1 MNKKQ
6 YNAFLKET
14 IQNIKTAIDNNNL
27 SVFAGSGISFDSHLP
42 LWSDLIDEIKKSL
55 KTKESDYL
63 KVAELFYIQFK
74 ENKYYEKLSEYFP
87 QNAFANMLHK
97 KIVSLNVKNIITTNW
112 DELFEK
118 AIYEKGEFFDIV
130 KDDKNISYSTGFSK
144 LVKMHGSIDTKNI
157 VFKESDY
164 LNYSLNFPL
173 VENYVKSIFSTDTT
187 LLVGYSLNDINVKQ
201 IISWVNFHS
210 KSIKPIYF
218 LKVNSEFDYLE
229 FEYYKSKNIFMLYWN
244 ENLALESECS
254 TQNVSQIG
262 LKGQMT
268 YNFLDKISIQNSD
281 INLLSF
287 KEILYVLHDTFKV
300 FKDYQYI
307 MPQTIV
313 DILRKKFDLYGT
325 NELFYEKNTI
335 TSQNE
340 KLNKFLKF
348 LKKLNNK
355 KVNQFI
361 KEILQKA
368 KINLVQ
374 TIYGVELYRIAEA
387 KEQMIVNH
395 LYDFDF
401 KGLQEELS
409 QLSFSKNNSDISIQN
424 SLRQAFLLYQNR
436 DFRASYEL
444 LSKITQQS
452 FKHRKLDV
460 WFIALF
466 NKKQFYTLLK
476 SEHNYIKDDDYKK
489 QIDCYCKDIAKIDL
503 QESVFKL
510 PLKYQELL
518 KPLFDFSAFLDKKL
532 LATHGL
538 VESFDKDLNTFKN
551 GGFSYNQNVNNLIQ
565 IYEEVEL
572 FINSYHLTLE
582 YDYRVS
588 RIYKNIFKSILIN
601 KQINKQYDIDLFII
615 SIGVRNFGTHK
626 ELNDFIRKYFKDDIF
641 ELKDSK
647 KEFRN
652 LFDNLIAKITQDK
665 NEVFVKSTRYFHN
678 LLILLSYVSLKKSD
692 FAYVIDK
699 FNELLRKNIL
709 TITEYEVMNIF
720 LVNQYKKNKTN
731 TDNDKIETV
740 IKEYIS
746 SFINGRFSI
755 YTFEASRHTLLFKNI
770 FTILKDIDKSYLFE
784 DKKLIRNF
792 ITSIKNQHVE
802 NQNLIAK
809 LFLSGIWFVGNKK
822 IRETVK
828 NYFTKLLKNKDI
840 SKYDSLEL
848 RYLMIVNKI
857 DITLENKLIEDIK
870 KIKEKHSS
878 ILDSDSIIMMDLI
891 EQIEKGLKV

>member
-14 IQNIKTAIDNNNL
+14 IQNIKTSLDNKNL
-27 SVFAGSGISFDSHLP
+27 TIFAGSGVSDDSNLP
-42 LWSDLIDEIKKSL
+42 LWSELILEIKKSL

-63 KVAELFYIQFK
+63 KIAELFYIQFK

-97 KIVSLNVKNIITTNW
+97 KIVNLNVKNIITTNW

-118 AIYEKGEFFDIV
+118 AIYENGEFFDII
-130 KDDKNISYSTGFSK
+130 KDDKDIGYSTGFSK
-144 LVKMHGSIDTKNI
+144 LLKMHGSIDTKNI

-254 TQNVSQIG
+254 RQNVSQLG

-268 YNFLDKISIQNSD
+268 YNFLHKISIQNSD

-300 FKDYQYI
+300 LKDYQYI

-355 KVNQFI
+355 EVNQFI

-368 KINLVQ
+368 KINLIQ

-401 KGLQEELS
+401 KGLQEELF
-409 QLSFSKNNSDISIQN
+409 QLSFSKNINDISIQN
-424 SLRQAFLLYQNR
+424 SLRQAFLLYHNR
-436 DFRASYEL
+436 DFRAAYEL

-452 FKHRKLDV
+452 FKQRKLDV
-460 WFIALF
+460 WFITLF
-466 NKKQFYTLLK
+466 SKKQFRK
-476 SEHNYIKDDDYKK
+476 AQNE
-489 QIDCYCKDIAKIDL
+489 IDNARL
-503 QESVFKL
+503 
-510 PLKYQELL
+510 
-518 KPLFDFSAFLDKKL
+518 
-532 LATHGL
+532 
-538 VESFDKDLNTFKN
+538 
-551 GGFSYNQNVNNLIQ
+551 
-565 IYEEVEL
+565 
-572 FINSYHLTLE
+572 
-582 YDYRVS
+582 
-588 RIYKNIFKSILIN
+588 
-601 KQINKQYDIDLFII
+601 
-615 SIGVRNFGTHK
+615 
-626 ELNDFIRKYFKDDIF
+626 
-641 ELKDSK
+641 
-647 KEFRN
+647 
-652 LFDNLIAKITQDK
+652 
-665 NEVFVKSTRYFHN
+665 
-678 LLILLSYVSLKKSD
+678 
-692 FAYVIDK
+692 
-699 FNELLRKNIL
+699 
-709 TITEYEVMNIF
+709 
-720 LVNQYKKNKTN
+720 
-731 TDNDKIETV
+731 
-740 IKEYIS
+740 
-746 SFINGRFSI
+746 
-755 YTFEASRHTLLFKNI
+755 
-770 FTILKDIDKSYLFE
+770 
-784 DKKLIRNF
+784 
-792 ITSIKNQHVE
+792 
-802 NQNLIAK
+802 
-809 LFLSGIWFVGNKK
+809 
-822 IRETVK
+822 
-828 NYFTKLLKNKDI
+828 
-840 SKYDSLEL
+840 
-848 RYLMIVNKI
+848 
-857 DITLENKLIEDIK
+857 
-870 KIKEKHSS
+870 
-878 ILDSDSIIMMDLI
+878 
-891 EQIEKGLKV
+891 